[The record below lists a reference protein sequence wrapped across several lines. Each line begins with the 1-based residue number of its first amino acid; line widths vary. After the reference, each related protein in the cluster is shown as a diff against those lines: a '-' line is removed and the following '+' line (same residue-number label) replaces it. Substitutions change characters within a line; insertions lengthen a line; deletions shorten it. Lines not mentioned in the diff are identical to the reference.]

1 MAKKTENETLLSRLD
16 QAAEGIC
23 VTDREGKICYLN
35 RAARLLAGTEEVRN
49 GRNEAELFGAPTVAE
64 MCSERQEAVSFLK
77 EKKNGRI
84 LTVLSRPLET
94 EDEKGLIVSFLKP
107 KKEDADDG
115 DENTLLIYKGNSMS
129 QVFRMASKFANMD
142 STVLISGESGTGKV
156 MLAQYIHRN
165 SSRRNGAFVSLN
177 CAAMPGE
184 LLEEEFFG
192 KTGKN
197 GEIEKPGMLSLA
209 AGGTLFLDEI
219 DALPLFIQTRLL
231 YAFHEKEYHPVGGRS
246 GIPVDCRI
254 ITATNRD
261 LHKMVAEGD
270 FREDLFYLIGVFE
283 VTIPPIR
290 ERTMDIMPMIR
301 YLSER
306 YNRRYGLHRRLT
318 DGALEVLTE
327 YSWPGNIREM
337 DNTLERLIVM
347 SPEDVIDVYH
357 LPDHIR
363 FQVVAESNPKKERG
377 SLDEAVEEVERA
389 IIRRA
394 YEEYGSSYEVGRVLK
409 ISQSKASR
417 LIRKYCVSG
426 RGGQKGS

>member
-23 VTDREGKICYLN
+23 VTDREGRICYLN
-35 RAARLLAGTEEVRN
+35 RAARSLAGTEEVRN
-49 GRNEAELFGAPTVAE
+49 GRNEAELFGAPTVSE

>member
-1 MAKKTENETLLSRLD
+1 MMAKKKEFEALLALFD
-16 QAAEGIC
+16 GAAGGIC
-23 VTDREGKICYLN
+23 VTDREGTILYLN
-35 RAARLLAGTEEVRN
+35 RAAEKMAEAEKAGVGRKETDLFGAPSVFEMCS
-49 GRNEAELFGAPTVAE
+49 GRNEAVTFPKDKNNGH
-64 MCSERQEAVSFLK
+64 SFL
-77 EKKNGRI
+77 
-84 LTVLSRPLET
+84 VLSYPLET
-94 EDEKGLIVSFLKP
+94 QDGKGLIVSFLRE
-107 KKEDADDG
+107 KEETAEKD

-129 QVFRMASKFANMD
+129 QVFRLATKFAKMD

-165 SSRRNGAFVSLN
+165 SSRRSGSFVSLN

-197 GEIEKPGMLSLA
+197 GEMEKPGMLSLA

-219 DALPLFIQTRLL
+219 DALPSFIQTRLL
-231 YAFHEKEYHPVGGRS
+231 YALHERVYHPVGGRS

-261 LHKMVAEGD
+261 LHKMAEEGD

-363 FQVVAESNPKKERG
+363 FQVVAETGPKKERG
-377 SLDEAVEEVERA
+377 SLDEAVEKVERD

-409 ISQSKASR
+409 ISQSKANR

-426 RGGQKGS
+426 KEQKK

>member
-1 MAKKTENETLLSRLD
+1 MAKKTENETLLSRFD
-16 QAAEGIC
+16 RAEDGIC
-23 VTDREGKICYLN
+23 VTDRKGKVLYLN
-35 RAARLLAGTEEVRN
+35 RAGRLLALSGKN
-49 GRNEAELFGAPTVAE
+49 GGEGNEADLFGTPPVAE
-64 MCSERQEAVSFLK
+64 MCDGRREAVSFLK
-77 EKKNGRI
+77 EMKDGRI
-84 LTVLSRPLET
+84 LTVLSYPAET
-94 EDEKGLIVSFLKP
+94 EDEQGLIISFLKV
-107 KKEDADDG
+107 KKEAEYDD
-115 DENTLLIYKGNSMS
+115 DENTLLIYKGSSMS

-231 YAFHEKEYHPVGGRS
+231 YAFHEKVYHPVGGRS

-261 LHKMVAEGD
+261 LHKMVEEGD

-306 YNRRYGLHRRLT
+306 YNRRYGLHRRIT
-318 DGALEVLTE
+318 DGALEVLAE

-363 FQVVAESNPKKERG
+363 FQVVAENNPKKERG

-409 ISQSKASR
+409 ISQSKANR
-417 LIRKYCVSG
+417 LIRKYCPSKRVG
-426 RGGQKGS
+426 REG